1 MESRDK
7 GKRREDEC
15 SRCERRNVDGLPREA
30 DLTPKLRSVECSD
43 LYFRIQGGM
52 IYFATGISDEKGQT
66 VDFFCESE
74 GTARFIYGSLYF
86 SLLWQLFPL
95 DEKQLGI
102 QKKV

>member
-74 GTARFIYGSLYF
+74 GDGEIYLRVFVFFPFTAAISIR
-86 SLLWQLFPL
+86 
-95 DEKQLGI
+95 
-102 QKKV
+102 

>member
-74 GTARFIYGSLYF
+74 GDGEIYLRVF
-86 SLLWQLFPL
+86 VFFPFMAA
-95 DEKQLGI
+95 I
-102 QKKV
+102 SIR